1 MPLTAL
7 PDFFNELQKRVNGD
21 LRTDEYSRM
30 FYSTDASLY
39 QMMPHG
45 VLIPKTVDDVQAAVE
60 LAAKYNIPLLP
71 RTGGSSLAGQAVNE
85 ALVVDFTTHLDQ
97 IQEVNPEEKWVRVQP
112 GVVLDKLNQTLHP
125 QGLQFGPDPASSNR
139 AALGG
144 IVANNSTG
152 SHSILYGMTADH
164 LLETDVILA
173 DGSSA
178 HFGFLDSADLHK
190 MSKRETFEGQLYQ
203 KISAIIQNAEN
214 VHIIKEGTPR
224 HWRRCG
230 GYNVDR
236 LLGGSD
242 ASFLIEQDHRFNLAK
257 LMCGSEG
264 TLGVMT
270 GIKLGLVPIPKM
282 TAIAVVHFD
291 DLFTA
296 LSAVPVML
304 ETGPSVV
311 EVIDNI
317 GLTRCMEA
325 PQYARL
331 VGGFVEGHPNCVL
344 ITEFY
349 GESETELRS
358 KVDHLKAHLQKQQVG
373 AGAVT
378 ELFDRQGQQ
387 NVWTVR
393 KVALGFLMGVEGDF
407 KPVPFIE
414 DAAVPVEHLAEYIRK
429 LEDFCH
435 NIGTQMAYYAHASAG
450 CLHVRPM
457 VNTKMASEI
466 AKMPQIVDF
475 SVDLLRGYGGSL
487 SSEHGDGRARS
498 WANEKFFGPDLYR
511 IYKEVKTAFDPENIF
526 NPGNIVDAEP
536 MTKNLR
542 YGTEYQIPAHPTHI
556 DFSEYG
562 DTPAMGFDRAI
573 EQCNG
578 AGVCRKETTGTMCP
592 SFMAT
597 REEEHSTRGRAN
609 ALRAALSGLLPPE
622 ALTSERMYEVMDLCV
637 ECKSCKAECPSA
649 VDMAKIKFEFLAR
662 YYEANGTPLRA
673 RLFGA
678 VPTLS
683 RIAAGPWAPI
693 INAVMGN
700 QLMRNLMEKAFG
712 ISSQRVMP
720 QFANQS
726 FTSWFK
732 NHQPKVATQKLGKIV
747 LFNDTW
753 NTYNT
758 PEVSISATEVFEA
771 AGFEVIL
778 PGHKCCGRPM
788 ISKGLVKQ
796 ARKAARETVDRL
808 YPFAEQGLPIVGLE
822 PSCLLSMR
830 DEYHHLLPG
839 DPKVKVVSD
848 NCFTFEEF
856 ISKLKVDGQL
866 NLPFTC
872 QQRHLLL
879 HGHCQQKALVGTD
892 PSKQA
897 LSLPDGYDIDEINS
911 SCCGMAGAFGYETEH
926 FDISMKMG
934 ERRLFPSVREA
945 EDETII
951 VAAGTSCRHQIKDGT
966 GRQAL
971 HPAQVLRRAMGEE
984 KRDSSSSS

>member
-1 MPLTAL
+1 MSLIAL
-7 PDFFNELQKRVNGD
+7 PDFLNELQKRTNGD

-39 QMMPHG
+39 QVMPHG

-60 LAAKYNIPLLP
+60 LAAKYKIPILP

-85 ALVVDFTTHLDQ
+85 ALVIDFTTYLDQ
-97 IQEVNPEEKWVRVQP
+97 ILEVNQEEKWVHVEP
-112 GVVLDKLNQTLHP
+112 GVVLDQLNLHLRP
-125 QGLQFGPDPASSNR
+125 LGLQFGPDPASSNR

-152 SHSILYGMTADH
+152 SHSIMYGMTADH

-173 DGSSA
+173 DGSST
-178 HFGFLDSADLHK
+178 HFGFLDSKEIHG
-190 MSKRETFEGQLYQ
+190 MCKRETFEGQLYQ
-203 KISAIIQNAEN
+203 KISAITQDTEN
-214 VHIIKEGTPR
+214 ERLIREGTPR

-230 GYNVDR
+230 GYNIDR
-236 LLGGSD
+236 LLGGHG
-242 ASFLIEQDHRFNLAK
+242 ASFLIEQDHRFNLSK

-270 GIKLGLVPIPKM
+270 RIKLGLVPIPKR
-282 TAIAVVHFD
+282 TAIAVIHYD

-296 LSAVPVML
+296 LKSVPVIL
-304 ETGPSVV
+304 ETGPSVI

-317 GLTRCMEA
+317 GLTRCQEA

-358 KVDHLKAHLQKQQVG
+358 KVDHLKTHLQKQQVG
-373 AGAVT
+373 AGVVT
-378 ELFDRQGQQ
+378 SIFDPQGQQ

-429 LEDFCH
+429 LEDYC
-435 NIGTQMAYYAHASAG
+435 NSLGTQMAYYAHASAG

-457 VNTKMASEI
+457 VNTKLAAEI
-466 AKMPQIVDF
+466 AKMPEIVDF

-498 WANEKFFGPDLYR
+498 WANEKFFGSGLYR
-511 IYKEVKTAFDPENIF
+511 IYKEIKTAFDPENIF

-536 MTKNLR
+536 MTEDLR
-542 YGTEYQIPAHPTHI
+542 YGADYQFVAQPTHI

-562 DTPAMGFDRAI
+562 DTPAQGFDRAV

-592 SFMAT
+592 SYMAT

-609 ALRAALSGLLPPE
+609 ALRAALTGILPPE

-662 YYEANGTPLRA
+662 YYEANGIPLRV

-678 VPTLS
+678 VPALS
-683 RIAAGPWAPI
+683 RIAAGPWASL

-700 QLMRNLMEKAFG
+700 QLVRNLMENILG

-720 QFANQS
+720 KFASQS

-732 NHQPKVATQKLGKIV
+732 KHQPKQTSKVRGKVV

-753 NTYNT
+753 NTYNS

-778 PGHKCCGRPM
+778 PGHKCCGRPY

-808 YPFAEQGLPIVGLE
+808 YPFAKQGLPIVGLE

-830 DEYHHLLPG
+830 DEYHFLLPG
-839 DPKVKVVSD
+839 DPKVQVVAD
-848 NCFTFEEF
+848 HCYTFEEF
-856 ISKLKVDGQL
+856 ISKLAGEDQL
-866 NLPFTC
+866 HLPFTC

-879 HGHCQQKALVGTD
+879 HGHCQQKALVGTA
-892 PSKQA
+892 PTKQT
-897 LSLPDGYDIDEINS
+897 LTLPEGYEVKEIDS
-911 SCCGMAGAFGYETEH
+911 SCCGMAGSFGYEAEH

-934 ERRLFPSVREA
+934 ERRLFPEIRESD
-945 EDETII
+945 DEAII
-951 VAAGTSCRHQIKDGT
+951 VAAGTSCRHQIEDGT
-966 GRQAL
+966 GKKAL
-971 HPAQVLRRAMGEE
+971 HPAQVLHQSIDFER
-984 KRDSSSSS
+984 KK

>member
-1 MPLTAL
+1 MPPTAL
-7 PDFFNELQKRVNGD
+7 PDFFNELQKRARGD
-21 LRTDEYSRM
+21 LRTDEYSRI

-39 QMMPHG
+39 QVMPLG
-45 VLIPKTVDDVQAAVE
+45 VLIPKTVDDVQVAVE
-60 LAAKYNIPLLP
+60 LAAKYKIPILP
-71 RTGGSSLAGQAVNE
+71 RTGGSSLAGQAVNQ
-85 ALVVDFTTHLDQ
+85 ALVIDFTTHLDQ
-97 IQEVNPEEKWVRVQP
+97 ILEVNPDEKWVNVQP
-112 GVVLDKLNQTLHP
+112 GVVLDKLNQQLRP
-125 QGLQFGPDPASSNR
+125 LGLQFGPDPASSNR
-139 AALGG
+139 AAMGG

-164 LLETDVILA
+164 LLETAVILA
-173 DGSSA
+173 DGSHA
-178 HFGFLDSADLHK
+178 HFGFLDPAELQGLI
-190 MSKRETFEGQLYQ
+190 KRETFEGQLYQ
-203 KISAIIQNAEN
+203 KISAITQNAEN
-214 VHIIKEGTPR
+214 ERHIRKSTPR

-236 LLGGSD
+236 LLGGNG
-242 ASFLIEQDHRFNLAK
+242 ASFLLEQDHRFNLAK

-270 GIKLGLVPIPKM
+270 GIKLGLVSTPKM

-296 LSAVPVML
+296 LSAVPVIL

-349 GESETELRS
+349 GKSETDLRS
-358 KVDHLKAHLQKQQVG
+358 KVEHLKTHLQKQQAG
-373 AGAVT
+373 AGVVT
-378 ELFDRQGQQ
+378 ELFDKAAQQ
-387 NVWTVR
+387 DVWTVR

-429 LEDFCH
+429 LEDFC
-435 NIGTQMAYYAHASAG
+435 NGLGTQMAYYAHASAG

-457 VNTKMASEI
+457 VNTKLASEI

-487 SSEHGDGRARS
+487 SSEHGDGKARS
-498 WANEKFFGPDLYR
+498 WTNEKFFGPDLYR
-511 IYKEVKTAFDPENIF
+511 IYKEVKAAFDPENIF
-526 NPGNIVDAEP
+526 NPGNIVDAKP
-536 MTKNLR
+536 MTEDLR
-542 YGTEYQIPAHPTHI
+542 YGTEYQILAQPTHI

-562 DTPAMGFDRAI
+562 DTPALGFDRAI

-578 AGVCRKETTGTMCP
+578 AGVCRKETIGTMCP

-609 ALRAALSGLLPPE
+609 ALRAALTGILPPE
-622 ALTSERMYEVMDLCV
+622 ALTSERMFEVMDLCV

-662 YYEANGTPLRA
+662 YYEANGTPLRV

-678 VPTLS
+678 VPALS
-683 RIAAGPWAPI
+683 RIASGPWAPI

-700 QLMRNLMEKAFG
+700 QLVRNLMEKSLG

-720 QFANQS
+720 KFASQP

-732 NHQPKVATQKLGKIV
+732 NHTNYPPQSPRNGGKVV

-753 NTYNT
+753 NTYNN
-758 PEVSISATEVFEA
+758 PEVSISATEIFEA

-778 PGHKCCGRPM
+778 PGHKCCGRPY

-808 YPFAEQGLPIVGLE
+808 YPFAKKGLPIVGLE

-830 DEYHHLLPG
+830 DEYHYLLPD
-839 DPKVKVVSD
+839 DPKVQVVSD
-848 NCFTFEEF
+848 HCYTFEEF
-856 ISKLKVDGQL
+856 ISKLAAENQL
-866 NLPFTC
+866 DLPFTC
-872 QQRHLLL
+872 EPRHLLF
-879 HGHCQQKALVGTD
+879 HGHCQQKALVGTI

-897 LSLPDGYDIDEINS
+897 LTLPEGYDINEIDS
-911 SCCGMAGAFGYETEH
+911 SCCGMAGSFGYEAEH
-926 FDISMKMG
+926 INISMKMG
-934 ERRLFPSVREA
+934 ERRLFPEIREA
-945 EDETII
+945 DNEMII
-951 VAAGTSCRHQIKDGT
+951 VAAGTSCRHQIEDGT
-966 GRQAL
+966 GKKAL
-971 HPAQVLRRAMGEE
+971 HPARGAASGAG
-984 KRDSSSSS
+984 

>member
-1 MPLTAL
+1 MTPTAL
-7 PDFFNELQKRVNGD
+7 PDFFAELQTRLSGE
-21 LRTDEYSRM
+21 LRTDEYSRLL
-30 FYSTDASLY
+30 YSTDASLY
-39 QMMPHG
+39 QVMPYG
-45 VLIPKTVDDVQAAVE
+45 VLIPQTVEDVQAAAE
-60 LAAKYNIPLLP
+60 LAAQYKIPILP
-71 RTGGSSLAGQAVNE
+71 RTSGSSLIGQAVNE
-85 ALVVDFTTHLDQ
+85 ALVIDFTKHLDQ
-97 IQEVNPEEKWVRVQP
+97 ILEINTEEQWVKVQP
-112 GVVLDKLNQTLHP
+112 GLVLDQLNLDLRP
-125 QGLQFGPDPASSNR
+125 YGLQFGPDPASSNR
-139 AALGG
+139 AAMGG

-164 LLETDVILA
+164 FLETEVILA
-173 DGSSA
+173 DGTFTQ
-178 HFGFLDSADLHK
+178 FGFLEPDEIQRKIAAGN
-190 MSKRETFEGQLYQ
+190 FEGQLYQ
-203 KISAIIQNAEN
+203 KISTLAADPVKRAIIRRD
-214 VHIIKEGTPR
+214 TPR

-230 GYNVDR
+230 GYNADR
-236 LLGGSD
+236 LLGGEG
-242 ASFLIEQDHRFNLAK
+242 ASFLYPQDHRFNLAK
-257 LMCGSEG
+257 LLCGSEG

-270 GIKLGLVPIPKM
+270 SLKLGLVLLPKM
-282 TAIAVVHFD
+282 TAIAVIHFD

-296 LSAVPVML
+296 LSAVPVIL
-304 ETGPSVV
+304 ETDPSVV

-331 VGGFVEGHPNCVL
+331 VSGFVQGHPNCIL

-349 GESETELRS
+349 GESEAELHA
-358 KVDHLKAHLQKQQVG
+358 KVDHLKAHLQRQSVG

-378 ELFDRQGQQ
+378 SIFDRQGQQ

-414 DAAVPVEHLAEYIRK
+414 DSAVPVEHLAEYIHK
-429 LEDFCH
+429 LEDFC
-435 NIGTQMAYYAHASAG
+435 NSLGTQMAYYAHASAG

-457 VNTKMASEI
+457 VNTKMAAEI

-475 SVDLLRGYGGSL
+475 AADLLRGYGGAL

-498 WANEKFFGPDLYR
+498 WTNEKFFGPELYG
-511 IYKEVKTAFDPENIF
+511 IYKEIKAAFDPENIL
-526 NPGNIVDAEP
+526 NPGNIVDAGP
-536 MTKNLR
+536 MTENLR
-542 YGTEYQIPAHPTHI
+542 YGPTYQFSAQPTHI

-562 DTPAMGFDRAI
+562 ETPAFGFDRAI

-578 AGVCRKETTGTMCP
+578 AGVCRKTTTGTMCP

-609 ALRAALSGLLPPE
+609 ALRAALSGILPPE

-662 YYEANGTPLRA
+662 YYEVHGVPLRA

-683 RIAAGPWAPI
+683 RIASGPWAPL

-700 QLMRNLMEKAFG
+700 QLVRNLMEKTLG
-712 ISSQRVMP
+712 ISRQRVMP
-720 QFANQS
+720 KFASQP
-726 FTSWFK
+726 FTAWFK
-732 NHQPKVATQKLGKIV
+732 GHQPKAVAQSNGKIV

-758 PEVSISATEVFEA
+758 PEVAISATEVFEA

-778 PGHKCCGRPM
+778 PGHKCCGRPY
-788 ISKGLVKQ
+788 ISKGLVEQ
-796 ARKAARETVDRL
+796 ARKAARDTVDRL
-808 YPFAEQGLPIVGLE
+808 YHFAEQGLPIVGLE

-839 DPKVKVVSD
+839 DPKVKLVSD
-848 NCFTFEEF
+848 QCYTFEEF
-856 ISKLKVDGQL
+856 ISKLAAEDRL
-866 NLPFTC
+866 HLPFTC

-892 PSKQA
+892 PSKKA
-897 LSLPDGYDIDEINS
+897 LTLPEGYQVSEVDS
-911 SCCGMAGAFGYETEH
+911 GCCGMAGAFGYEAEH
-926 FDISMKMG
+926 YEISQKMG
-934 ERRLFPSVREA
+934 ERRLFPEIRAAEA
-945 EDETII
+945 EAII
-951 VAAGTSCRHQIKDGT
+951 VAAGTSCRHQIADGT
-966 GRQAL
+966 GKQAL
-971 HPAQVLRRAMGEE
+971 HPAEVLRQAIKVEGE
-984 KRDSSSSS
+984 

>member
-1 MPLTAL
+1 MPPTAL
-7 PDFFNELQKRVNGD
+7 PDYFNELQKRITGD
-21 LRTDEYSRM
+21 LRTDEYSRI

-45 VLIPKTVDDVQAAVE
+45 VLIPKTVDDVQATVE
-60 LAAKYNIPLLP
+60 LAAKYNIPILP

-85 ALVVDFTTHLDQ
+85 ALVIDFTTHLDQ
-97 IQEVNPEEKWVRVQP
+97 ILEVNPEEKWARLQP
-112 GVVLDKLNQTLHP
+112 GVVLDKLNLHLRP
-125 QGLQFGPDPASSNR
+125 LGLQFGPDPASSNR

-152 SHSILYGMTADH
+152 SHSIMYGMTADH
-164 LLETDVILA
+164 LLETDVFLG

-178 HFGFLDSADLHK
+178 HFGFLDPADLQGK
-190 MSKRETFEGQLYQ
+190 LTGGDFEGQLYQ
-203 KISAIIQNAEN
+203 KISALTQNAEN
-214 VHIIKEGTPR
+214 QHLIREGTPR

-236 LLGGSD
+236 LLGGNG
-242 ASFLIEQDHRFNLAK
+242 ASFLIKQDHRFNLAK

-282 TAIAVVHFD
+282 TAMAVVHFD

-296 LSAVPVML
+296 LKAVPAIL
-304 ETGPSVV
+304 ETDPSVV

-349 GESETELRS
+349 GESGTELRS
-358 KVDHLKAHLQKQQVG
+358 KVDHLKAHLQKQMVG
-373 AGAVT
+373 AGVVT
-378 ELFDRQGQQ
+378 ELFNQSAQQ
-387 NVWTVR
+387 DVWTVR

-429 LEDFCH
+429 LEDFC
-435 NIGTQMAYYAHASAG
+435 NNLGTQMAYYAHASAG

-466 AKMPQIVDF
+466 AKMPEIVDF

-498 WANEKFFGPDLYR
+498 WANEKFFGPELYS
-511 IYKEVKTAFDPENIF
+511 IYKEIKAAFDPENIF

-536 MTKNLR
+536 MTKDLR
-542 YGTEYQIPAHPTHI
+542 YGAEYQIPAHPTHI

-609 ALRAALSGLLPPE
+609 ALRAALSGLLPAE

-649 VDMAKIKFEFLAR
+649 VDMAKIKFEFLAC
-662 YYEANGTPLRA
+662 YYEVHGTPLRV

-678 VPTLS
+678 VPALS
-683 RIAAGPWAPI
+683 RMASGPWAPL
-693 INAVMGN
+693 INAVMANG
-700 QLMRNLMEKAFG
+700 LVRFLMEKTLG
-712 ISSQRVMP
+712 ISSQRIMP
-720 QFANQS
+720 KFASQS

-732 NHQPKVATQKLGKIV
+732 KHQSPPSSRNGEKVV

-753 NTYNT
+753 NTYNS

-808 YPFAEQGLPIVGLE
+808 YPYAKQGLPIVGLE

-839 DPKVKVVSD
+839 NPKVQVVSD
-848 NCFTFEEF
+848 HCYTFEEF
-856 ISKLKVDGQL
+856 ISKLTAEGQL
-866 NLPFTC
+866 HLPFTC
-872 QQRHLLL
+872 KQRHLLL

-897 LSLPDGYDIDEINS
+897 LTLPDGYKVDEIDL
-911 SCCGMAGAFGYETEH
+911 SCCGMAGSFGYEAEH
-926 FDISMKMG
+926 YEISMKMG
-934 ERRLFPSVREA
+934 ERRLFSSVREA
-945 EDETII
+945 DDETII
-951 VAAGTSCRHQIKDGT
+951 VAAGTSCRHQIEDGT
-966 GRQAL
+966 GKQAL
-971 HPAQVLRRAMGEE
+971 HPAQVLQQALNEDT
-984 KRDSSSSS
+984 RDK